1 MAAKSFAVSDE
12 ISILILYLL
21 DVLGAC
27 SDDSFHRVH
36 IPNEFDDDG
45 AHQQCSDK
53 SEPAPPR
60 NVDAVTH
67 WRAFLR

>member
-12 ISILILYLL
+12 ISILIFYLL

-36 IPNEFDDDG
+36 IPNEGLSLFG
-45 AHQQCSDK
+45 VGGSV
-53 SEPAPPR
+53 R
-60 NVDAVTH
+60 
-67 WRAFLR
+67 W